1 MVDESA
7 NRIGIFGGTFDPPH
21 LGHLIIAQDL
31 MIYAGLRSVL
41 FMPTRTPP
49 HKEAAGVSEAH
60 HRLSMLE
67 LAIDDNPRFAISL
80 VDLNRSAPS
89 YTADSLE
96 ILGREYPDDA
106 LYFLL
111 GADSLR
117 DLPLWH
123 DPGRIARQTRFVV
136 ARRPGVELDPDEVVR
151 QVPETEGKIEI
162 VDIPL
167 IDIASRDLRRRVREG
182 YPIRYYVPASVER
195 YIEEHR
201 LYRRN
206 SSPDS
211 LDRSL

>member
-7 NRIGIFGGTFDPPH
+7 HRIGVFGGTFDPPH

-31 MIYAGLRSVL
+31 MIHTGLDRVL
-41 FMPTRTPP
+41 FLPTRTPP
-49 HKEAAGVSEAH
+49 HKSAAGVSDAQ

-67 LAIDDNPRFAISL
+67 LALADDPRFAISR
-80 VDLNRSAPS
+80 VDLDRPAPS

-96 ILGREYPDDA
+96 ILGREYPNAA
-106 LYFLL
+106 LFFLM

-123 DPGRIARQTRFVV
+123 EPDRIARQTRFVV

-151 QVPETEGKIEI
+151 QVPEAEGKIEI

-167 IDIASRDLRRRVREG
+167 IDISSRELRRRVRQG
-182 YPIRYYVPASVER
+182 FPIRYYVPTAVER
-195 YIEEHR
+195 YVEEHG
-201 LYRRN
+201 LYRHD
-206 SSPDS
+206 SS
-211 LDRSL
+211 L